1 MNKKQTGGGGIIAA
15 IVVAVCIIGLFV
27 SRNAAP
33 RLFSFLRWAL
43 IIVVIIIALLVALI
57 IFIARKA
64 TKKDEKEKKESPTST
79 SSNMAHLD
87 PEQAEIIRKGREDLL
102 EVRMLSSRIKNF
114 DIRSSLTNVTKTA
127 EKILVTIKERPEK
140 IASSRQFTHYYLPTL
155 REVITKYARVEASGV
170 STDDMPEKIT
180 SYLANVQKALD
191 KQYSNLFD
199 DDKLDMTVDMEA
211 MTIAIKRDG
220 LLDEDDFKK
229 MEEAKEEAEKPVP
242 EPEPQPEPTPQPE
255 VPTEEPMPEPET
267 VERIEGEILD
277 ANGHPVEEVIA
288 TAVKEDDLVH

>member
-1 MNKKQTGGGGIIAA
+1 MNKKQTGGGGIIAG
-15 IVVAVCIIGLFV
+15 IVIIVCVLGLVF

-43 IIVVIIIALLVALI
+43 IIVVILVALLVALI
-57 IFIARKA
+57 IFFARRA
-64 TKKDEKEKKESPTST
+64 SKKDDKEKKESPTST

-87 PEQAEIIRKGREDLL
+87 PEQAATIKKGREDLL

-114 DIRSSLTNVTKTA
+114 DIRSSLTNVAKTA
-127 EKILVTIKERPEK
+127 EKILVTLKDRPEK

-155 REVITKYARVEASGV
+155 REVITKYVRVESSGV
-170 STDDMPEKIT
+170 STEDMPEKII

-229 MEEAKEEAEKPVP
+229 MEAAKEEAEKPVP
-242 EPEPQPEPTPQPE
+242 EPEPE
-255 VPTEEPMPEPET
+255 VPEAPDPVVDLEGTLEK
-267 VERIEGEILD
+267 VEGEILD
-277 ANGHPVEEVIA
+277 ANGQPIEEVIA
-288 TAVKEDDLVH
+288 TAVKEDELVH